1 MREPEARPYSV
12 ARPSVTDRS
21 QGWTDEL
28 DPVFEGGRGDRLRLL
43 GYRRSLRCG
52 QAGVLGG
59 TTQRAHEAL
68 EVAVRG
74 DVEPAR
80 SLGGLDAIGMRHAAR
95 GEHCLAHA
103 EPDVGVARADPPL
116 ALEHIERLVLGAV
129 AVQRRLVTVGSEPF
143 EHRDPVPTLF
153 VWYADGRERVQEPE
167 LLGVRCRRVHDVV
180 VTIVL
185 PQVRAPPPCPTQA

>member
-21 QGWTDEL
+21 QGWTDEI

-43 GYRRSLRCG
+43 GCRRSLRCG

-80 SLGGLDAIGMRHAAR
+80 SLVGVAAIAAR
-95 GEHCLAHA
+95 PSARGSHCLAHA
-103 EPDVGVARADPPL
+103 E
-116 ALEHIERLVLGAV
+116 
-129 AVQRRLVTVGSEPF
+129 S
-143 EHRDPVPTLF
+143 
-153 VWYADGRERVQEPE
+153 
-167 LLGVRCRRVHDVV
+167 DVV
-180 VTIVL
+180 VAL
-185 PQVRAPPPCPTQA
+185 ADPQLA